1 MPLLPV
7 GVLPPVRVVKLETDV
22 PGEAPLMLVLPEP
35 APEPDEL
42 DEAPVEMVLG
52 IEVAELLFLRE

>member
-1 MPLLPV
+1 
-7 GVLPPVRVVKLETDV
+7 
-22 PGEAPLMLVLPEP
+22 MLVLPEP